1 MPVDLRKKKII
12 VTGGATGIG
21 RSVALRVS
29 TNGAKVAVFDI
40 NSLEGTSTVNKIN
53 NSGGNARYWH
63 VDVSDEIGVS
73 GGVEAANN
81 WLEGIDILI
90 HMAGILEG
98 AGIEVD
104 NLSENIWDSVLDVN
118 LRGTY
123 LICKYVSSIMKKSS
137 HGVIILA
144 ASPAGVT
151 GTSSS
156 LAYGASKGG
165 VHGLAM
171 VLQNDL
177 SKYGI
182 RVNDIAPGSVKTP
195 LKVENVKLMHK
206 KKYKSDKKNFF
217 PEQEIDDLISPDDV
231 AKIIAFMASEEAK
244 ELKGTVFTN

>member
-1 MPVDLRKKKII
+1 MPVDLRKKKVI

-53 NSGGNARYWH
+53 KSGGNARYWH

-156 LAYGASKGG
+156 LAYGASLGG
-165 VHGLAM
+165 VLGLTM
-171 VLQNDL
+171 ILQYDL
-177 SKYGI
+177 SQYGI
-182 RVNDIAPGSVKTP
+182 
-195 LKVENVKLMHK
+195 
-206 KKYKSDKKNFF
+206 
-217 PEQEIDDLISPDDV
+217 
-231 AKIIAFMASEEAK
+231 
-244 ELKGTVFTN
+244 